1 MRRREFIT
9 LLGGAAAT
17 LPLAARAQQP
27 AMPLIGFMSGR
38 SPEDSAYLVAAF
50 RQGLGETGF
59 AEGQNVAIE
68 FRWANGQYDRLP
80 ALAADLV
87 SHRVTVL
94 VGVGGDVSAV
104 AAKRATAMIPVVFG
118 MGSDPIKAGL
128 IESLNRPGGNATG
141 FTLLTNEMEPKR
153 LGLLRDLVPQA
164 SVFGVLVNP
173 KFPPAIHELKDLE
186 EAARTIRQKLFVAN
200 ASSDVELESGLAS
213 PLEHQISGLLVNPD
227 PYFDTR
233 RERIIAF
240 AAQHRIPTIYQF
252 REYADSGGLISYG
265 PSITDSYRQA
275 GIYVGRILKGAK
287 PADLPVVQPT
297 KFELVINL
305 KTAKG
310 LGIKISDNV
319 LSLAD
324 EVIE

>member
-1 MRRREFIT
+1 
-9 LLGGAAAT
+9 
-17 LPLAARAQQP
+17 
-27 AMPLIGFMSGR
+27 
-38 SPEDSAYLVAAF
+38 
-50 RQGLGETGF
+50 
-59 AEGQNVAIE
+59 
-68 FRWANGQYDRLP
+68 
-80 ALAADLV
+80 
-87 SHRVTVL
+87 
-94 VGVGGDVSAV
+94 
-104 AAKRATAMIPVVFG
+104 MIPVVFG

-240 AAQHRIPTIYQF
+240 AAQHRI
-252 REYADSGGLISYG
+252 
-265 PSITDSYRQA
+265 
-275 GIYVGRILKGAK
+275 YVGRILKGAK
-287 PADLPVVQPT
+287 PADLPVV
-297 KFELVINL
+297 
-305 KTAKG
+305 
-310 LGIKISDNV
+310 SSSS
-319 LSLAD
+319 SLTSRLRRAW
-324 EVIE
+324 E